1 MRKVILSLAAV
12 CLLAGCAT
20 SQRAGSDTASAT
32 PSNSVS
38 QAPTTSAS
46 PIVSESPTP
55 STSPSQAS
63 TNGDVVVGPATVGG
77 KLGAE
82 PTVVIDTTVAPA
94 KSLVIKDIAVGT
106 GKSVKVGGTVTAHYV
121 GYGAATGN
129 MFDGSWSRNEPVT
142 FPLEGVILG
151 WQNGLV
157 GMKEGGRRV
166 LVIPAD
172 QGYGD
177 NPPAG
182 SGIEPGETLVFVVD
196 LLATQ

>member
-20 SQRAGSDTASAT
+20 STRSTGDSSSAT
-32 PSNSVS
+32 PTESASLTPTQS
-38 QAPTTSAS
+38 IAPSESAGPSESAS
-46 PIVSESPTP
+46 PKPNSGE
-55 STSPSQAS
+55 
-63 TNGDVVVGPATVGG
+63 VVVGAATVSGP
-77 KLGAE
+77 LGSE
-82 PTVVIDTTVAPA
+82 PTVVIDTAAKPA
-94 KSLVIKDIAVGT
+94 TTLVIKDIAVGN
-106 GKSVKVGGTVTAHYV
+106 GKSVPAGGTVTAHYV
-121 GYGAATGN
+121 GYGAATGV

-142 FPLEGVILG
+142 FPLDGVILG

>member
-1 MRKVILSLAAV
+1 MRKVILSLAVV
-12 CLLAGCAT
+12 CLLTGCAT
-20 SQRAGSDTASAT
+20 SQRAGTDSASAAPSVSETQEPT
-32 PSNSVS
+32 PSSTPLASESVSASPSVS
-38 QAPTTSAS
+38 QK
-46 PIVSESPTP
+46 P
-55 STSPSQAS
+55 SS
-63 TNGDVVVGPATVGG
+63 GEVVVGPATVGG
-77 KLGAE
+77 QLGSE
-82 PTVVIDTTVAPA
+82 PTVVIDTTAAPTTT
-94 KSLVIKDIAVGT
+94 LVIKDIAVGK
-106 GKSVKVGGTVTAHYV
+106 GKSVEVGGTVTAHYV
-121 GYGAATGN
+121 GYGATTGN